1 MWTNRPD
8 QTVLYLMDEIDD
20 LESLFLKDT
29 PLIDTRAPVEF
40 DKGSLPLA
48 INLPLMVDAERE
60 AVGICYQQQGQEA
73 ALRLGHEL
81 VSGAVKDGRLNQWI
95 RFSQQHA
102 DGALFCFRGG
112 LRSEITQSWLKEQ
125 GIHYPR
131 IRGGYK
137 AMRRWLIEAVERT
150 CRNTPILLLG
160 GKTGSAKT
168 RVLNEGFL
176 GNPIKGSIDLEG
188 LANHRGS
195 AFGKRVT
202 AQPTQI
208 SFELAVG
215 IEMAKRFAEDPSR
228 LILEDEGR
236 LIGRCALPLPLQE
249 ARHHADWIQLEVPL
263 EDRVQH
269 SYDNYILS
277 NLAEMVSLSADWE
290 TAFDAFEHGLIDALT
305 RIQKRLGNTR
315 YRALHS
321 DLSAALKSHR
331 LGNPEPHKQWIETL
345 LTQYYDPMY
354 NYQMAKRTQAPLFR
368 GDESEVISY
377 LTA

>member
-1 MWTNRPD
+1 
-8 QTVLYLMDEIDD
+8 MDEIDD
-20 LESLFLKDT
+20 LASLFLRDI

-40 DKGSLPLA
+40 NKGSLPLA
-48 INLPLMVDAERE
+48 INLPLMIDAERE
-60 AVGICYQQQGQEA
+60 AVGICYQQQGQA
-73 ALRLGHEL
+73 AAIRLGHEL
-81 VSGAVKDGRLNQWI
+81 VNGELKADRLNQWI
-95 RFSQQHA
+95 RFTQQHP

-112 LRSEITQSWLKEQ
+112 LRSEITQNWLKEQ
-125 GIHYPR
+125 GIRYPR

-137 AMRRWLIEAVERT
+137 AMRRWLINAVEKT
-150 CRNTPILLLG
+150 CANTPLLLLG

-168 RVLNEGFL
+168 RVLNEGFM
-176 GNPIKGSIDLEG
+176 GNPITGSIDLEG

-215 IEMAKRFAEDPSR
+215 IEMAKRYAEDPSR

-236 LIGRCALPLPLQE
+236 LIGRCALPLPLQA

-277 NLAEMVSLSADWE
+277 NLEEMLTPSADWD
-290 TAFDAFEHGLIDALT
+290 TAFNEFERGLLDALS
-305 RIQKRLGNTR
+305 RIQKRLGDTR
-315 YRALHS
+315 YRALHAE
-321 DLSAALKSHR
+321 LTAALSSHR
-331 LGNPEPHKQWIETL
+331 LGDPEPHKKWIEVL

-354 NYQMAKRTQAPLFR
+354 NYQMAKRVQAPIFR
-368 GDESEVISY
+368 GNESEVIGY

>member
-1 MWTNRPD
+1 
-8 QTVLYLMDEIDD
+8 MDEIDD
-20 LESLFLKDT
+20 LASLFLRDI

-40 DKGSLPLA
+40 NKGSLPLA
-48 INLPLMVDAERE
+48 INLPLMIDAERE
-60 AVGICYQQQGQEA
+60 AVGICYQQQGQA
-73 ALRLGHEL
+73 AAIRLGHEL
-81 VSGAVKDGRLNQWI
+81 VNGELKADRLNQWI
-95 RFSQQHA
+95 RFTQQHP

-112 LRSEITQSWLKEQ
+112 LRSEITQNWLKEQ
-125 GIHYPR
+125 GIRYPR

-137 AMRRWLIEAVERT
+137 AMRRWLINAVEKT
-150 CRNTPILLLG
+150 CANTPLLLLG

-168 RVLNEGFL
+168 RVLNEGFM
-176 GNPIKGSIDLEG
+176 GNPITGSIDLEG

-215 IEMAKRFAEDPSR
+215 IEMAKRYAEDPSR

-236 LIGRCALPLPLQE
+236 LIGRCALPLPLQA

-277 NLAEMVSLSADWE
+277 NLEEMLTPSVDWD
-290 TAFDAFEHGLIDALT
+290 TAFNEFERGLLDALS
-305 RIQKRLGNTR
+305 RIQKRLGDTR
-315 YRALHS
+315 YRALHAE
-321 DLSAALKSHR
+321 LTAALSSHR
-331 LGNPEPHKQWIETL
+331 LGDPEPHKKWIEVL

-354 NYQMAKRTQAPLFR
+354 NYQMAKRVQAPIFR
-368 GDESEVISY
+368 GNESEVISY

>member
-1 MWTNRPD
+1 
-8 QTVLYLMDEIDD
+8 MDEIDD
-20 LESLFLKDT
+20 LASLFLRDI

-40 DKGSLPLA
+40 NKGSLPLA
-48 INLPLMVDAERE
+48 INLPLMIDAERE
-60 AVGICYQQQGQEA
+60 AVGICYQQQGQA
-73 ALRLGHEL
+73 AAIRLGHEL
-81 VSGAVKDGRLNQWI
+81 VNGELKADRLNQWI
-95 RFSQQHA
+95 RFTQQHP

-112 LRSEITQSWLKEQ
+112 LRSEIIQNWLKEQ
-125 GIHYPR
+125 GIRYPR

-137 AMRRWLIEAVERT
+137 AMRRWLINAVEKT
-150 CRNTPILLLG
+150 CANTPLLLLG

-168 RVLNEGFL
+168 RVLNEGFM
-176 GNPIKGSIDLEG
+176 GNPITGSIDLEG

-215 IEMAKRFAEDPSR
+215 IEMAKRYAEDPSR

-236 LIGRCALPLPLQE
+236 LIGRCALPLPLQA

-277 NLAEMVSLSADWE
+277 NLEEMLTPSADWD
-290 TAFDAFEHGLIDALT
+290 TAFNEFERGLLDALS
-305 RIQKRLGNTR
+305 RIQKRLGDTR
-315 YRALHS
+315 YRALHA
-321 DLSAALKSHR
+321 DLTAALSSHR
-331 LGNPEPHKQWIETL
+331 LGDPEPHKKWIEVL
-345 LTQYYDPMY
+345 LTHYYDPMY
-354 NYQMAKRTQAPLFR
+354 NYQMAKRVQAPIFR
-368 GDESEVISY
+368 GNESEVIGY

>member
-1 MWTNRPD
+1 
-8 QTVLYLMDEIDD
+8 MDEIDD
-20 LESLFLKDT
+20 LASLFLRDI

-40 DKGSLPLA
+40 NKGSLPLA
-48 INLPLMVDAERE
+48 INLPLMIDAERE
-60 AVGICYQQQGQEA
+60 AVGICYQQQGQA
-73 ALRLGHEL
+73 AAIRLGHEL
-81 VSGAVKDGRLNQWI
+81 VNGELKADRLNQWI
-95 RFSQQHA
+95 RFTQQHP

-112 LRSEITQSWLKEQ
+112 LRSEITQNWLKEQ
-125 GIHYPR
+125 GIRYPR

-137 AMRRWLIEAVERT
+137 AMRRWLNNAVEKT
-150 CRNTPILLLG
+150 CANTPLLLLG

-168 RVLNEGFL
+168 RVLNEGFM
-176 GNPIKGSIDLEG
+176 GNPITGSIDLEG

-215 IEMAKRFAEDPSR
+215 IEMAKRYAEDPSR

-236 LIGRCALPLPLQE
+236 LIGRCALPLPLQA
-249 ARHHADWIQLEVPL
+249 ARHHADWIQLKVPL

-277 NLAEMVSLSADWE
+277 NLEEMLTPSADWD
-290 TAFDAFEHGLIDALT
+290 TAFNEFERGLLDALS
-305 RIQKRLGNTR
+305 RIQKRLGDTR
-315 YRALHS
+315 YRALHA
-321 DLSAALKSHR
+321 DLTAALSSHR
-331 LGNPEPHKQWIETL
+331 LGDPEPHKKWIEVL
-345 LTQYYDPMY
+345 LTHYYDPMY
-354 NYQMAKRTQAPLFR
+354 NYQMAKRVQAPIFR
-368 GDESEVISY
+368 GNESEVIGY

>member
-1 MWTNRPD
+1 
-8 QTVLYLMDEIDD
+8 MDEIDD
-20 LESLFLKDT
+20 LASLFLRDI

-40 DKGSLPLA
+40 NKGSLPLA
-48 INLPLMVDAERE
+48 INLPLMIDAERE
-60 AVGICYQQQGQEA
+60 AVGICYQQQGQA
-73 ALRLGHEL
+73 AAIRLGHEL
-81 VSGAVKDGRLNQWI
+81 VNGELKADRLNQWI
-95 RFSQQHA
+95 RFTQQHP

-112 LRSEITQSWLKEQ
+112 LRSEITQNWLKEQ
-125 GIHYPR
+125 GIRYPR

-137 AMRRWLIEAVERT
+137 AMRRWLINAVEKT
-150 CRNTPILLLG
+150 CANTPLLLLG

-168 RVLNEGFL
+168 RVLNEGFM
-176 GNPIKGSIDLEG
+176 GNPITGSIDLEG

-215 IEMAKRFAEDPSR
+215 IEMAKRYAEDPSR

-236 LIGRCALPLPLQE
+236 LIGRCALPLPLQA

-277 NLAEMVSLSADWE
+277 NLEEMLTPSADWD
-290 TAFDAFEHGLIDALT
+290 TAFNEFERGLLDALS
-305 RIQKRLGNTR
+305 RIQKRLGDTR
-315 YRALHS
+315 YRALHA
-321 DLSAALKSHR
+321 DLTAALSSHR
-331 LGNPEPHKQWIETL
+331 LGDPEPHKKWIEVL

-354 NYQMAKRTQAPLFR
+354 NYQMAKRVQAPIFR
-368 GDESEVISY
+368 GNESEVIGY
-377 LTA
+377 LTT

>member
-1 MWTNRPD
+1 
-8 QTVLYLMDEIDD
+8 MDEIDD
-20 LESLFLKDT
+20 LESLFLNDI
-29 PLIDTRAPVEF
+29 PLIDTRAPAEF
-40 DKGSLPLA
+40 SKGSLPLA
-48 INLPLMVDAERE
+48 TNLPLMIDEERE
-60 AVGICYQQQGQEA
+60 AVGICYQQQGQA
-73 ALRLGHEL
+73 AAMRLGHEL
-81 VSGAVKDGRLNQWI
+81 VSGSVKDERLSRWV
-95 RFSQQHA
+95 RFSQQHP

-112 LRSEITQSWLKEQ
+112 LRSEITQSWLEER
-125 GIHYPR
+125 GIRYPR

-137 AMRRWLIEAVERT
+137 AMRRWLIDAVQKT
-150 CRNTPILLLG
+150 CTHTPILLLG

-176 GNPIKGSIDLEG
+176 GTPLKGSIDLEG

-215 IEMAKRFAEDPSR
+215 IEMAKRYAEDPSR

-236 LIGRCALPLPLQE
+236 LIGRCALPLALQE
-249 ARHHADWIQLEVPL
+249 ARHRANWIQLEVPL

-277 NLAEMVSLSADWE
+277 NLEEMVTLSANWD
-290 TAFDAFEHGLIDALT
+290 TAFNEFERGLLDALT
-305 RIQKRLGNTR
+305 RIKKRLGDTR
-315 YRALHS
+315 YRALHA
-321 DLSAALKSHR
+321 DLSAALDSHR
-331 LGNPEPHKQWIETL
+331 LGDPEPHKKWIEVL

-354 NYQMAKRTQAPLFR
+354 NYQMAKRDLAPLFR
-368 GDESEVISY
+368 GNEAEVISY
-377 LTA
+377 LTTQ

>member
-1 MWTNRPD
+1 
-8 QTVLYLMDEIDD
+8 MDEIDD
-20 LESLFLKDT
+20 LESLFLRDT
-29 PLIDTRAPVEF
+29 PLIDARAPVEF
-40 DKGSLPLA
+40 SKGSPPLA
-48 INLPLMVDAERE
+48 VNLPLMLDEERE
-60 AVGICYQQQGQEA
+60 AVGIRYQQEGQES

-81 VSGAVKDGRLNQWI
+81 VNGAVKAERVNQWI
-95 RFSQQHA
+95 RFSRQHP

-112 LRSEITQSWLKEQ
+112 LRSEITQSWLKEL

-131 IRGGYK
+131 IHGGYK
-137 AMRRWLIEAVERT
+137 AMRRWLIAAVEKT
-150 CRNTPILLLG
+150 CAETPILLLG

-168 RVLNEGFL
+168 RILNEGHA
-176 GNPIKGSIDLEG
+176 GNPIKGSINLEG

-249 ARHHADWIQLEVPL
+249 ARHHANWIQLEVPL
-263 EDRVQH
+263 ADRVQH
-269 SYDNYILS
+269 SYDNYILN
-277 NLAEMVSLSADWE
+277 NLEEMLLLSDDWGA
-290 TAFDAFEHGLIDALT
+290 AFNAFELGLLHALT
-305 RIQKRLGNTR
+305 RIQKRLGDTR
-315 YRALHS
+315 YTALHS
-321 DLSAALKSHR
+321 DLTAALASHR
-331 LGNPEPHKQWIETL
+331 LGNPEPHRKWIETL

-354 NYQMAKRTQAPLFR
+354 NYQMAKRTQAPLFC
-368 GDESEVISY
+368 GNESEVISY
-377 LTA
+377 LTD

>member
-1 MWTNRPD
+1 
-8 QTVLYLMDEIDD
+8 MDEIDD
-20 LESLFLKDT
+20 LASLFLRDI

-40 DKGSLPLA
+40 NKGSLPLA
-48 INLPLMVDAERE
+48 INLPLMIDAERE
-60 AVGICYQQQGQEA
+60 AVGICYQQQGQA
-73 ALRLGHEL
+73 AAIRLGHEL
-81 VSGAVKDGRLNQWI
+81 VNGELKADRLNQWI
-95 RFSQQHA
+95 RFTQQHP

-112 LRSEITQSWLKEQ
+112 LRSEITQNWLKEQ
-125 GIHYPR
+125 GIRYPR

-137 AMRRWLIEAVERT
+137 AMRRWLIEAVEKT
-150 CRNTPILLLG
+150 CANTPLLLLG

-168 RVLNEGFL
+168 RVLNEGFM
-176 GNPIKGSIDLEG
+176 GNPITGSIDLEG

-215 IEMAKRFAEDPSR
+215 IEMAKRYAEDPSR

-236 LIGRCALPLPLQE
+236 LIGRCALPLPLQA

-277 NLAEMVSLSADWE
+277 NLEEMLTPSADWD
-290 TAFDAFEHGLIDALT
+290 TAFNEFERGLLDALS
-305 RIQKRLGNTR
+305 RIQKRLGDTR
-315 YRALHS
+315 YRALHAE
-321 DLSAALKSHR
+321 LTAALSSHR
-331 LGNPEPHKQWIETL
+331 LGDPEPHKKWIEVL

-354 NYQMAKRTQAPLFR
+354 NYQMAKRVQAPIFR
-368 GDESEVISY
+368 GNESEVIGY

>member
-1 MWTNRPD
+1 
-8 QTVLYLMDEIDD
+8 MDEIDD
-20 LESLFLKDT
+20 LASLFLRDI

-40 DKGSLPLA
+40 NKGSLPLA
-48 INLPLMVDAERE
+48 INLPLMIDAERE
-60 AVGICYQQQGQEA
+60 AVGICYQQQGQA
-73 ALRLGHEL
+73 AAIRLGHEL
-81 VSGAVKDGRLNQWI
+81 VNGELKADRLNQWI
-95 RFSQQHA
+95 RFTQQHP

-112 LRSEITQSWLKEQ
+112 LRSEITQNWLKEQ
-125 GIHYPR
+125 GIRYPR

-137 AMRRWLIEAVERT
+137 AMRRWLINAVEKT
-150 CRNTPILLLG
+150 CANTPLLLLG

-168 RVLNEGFL
+168 RVLNEGFM
-176 GNPIKGSIDLEG
+176 GNPITGSIDLEG

-215 IEMAKRFAEDPSR
+215 IEMAKRYAEDPSR

-236 LIGRCALPLPLQE
+236 LIGRCALPLPLQA

-277 NLAEMVSLSADWE
+277 NLEEMLTPSVDWD
-290 TAFDAFEHGLIDALT
+290 TAFNEFERGLLDALS
-305 RIQKRLGNTR
+305 RIQKRLGDTR
-315 YRALHS
+315 YHALHAE
-321 DLSAALKSHR
+321 LTAALSSHR
-331 LGNPEPHKQWIETL
+331 LGDPEPHKKWIEVL

-354 NYQMAKRTQAPLFR
+354 NYQMAKRVQAPIFR
-368 GDESEVISY
+368 GNESEVIGY

>member
-1 MWTNRPD
+1 
-8 QTVLYLMDEIDD
+8 MDEIDD
-20 LESLFLKDT
+20 LASLFLRDI

-40 DKGSLPLA
+40 NKGSLPLA
-48 INLPLMVDAERE
+48 INLPLMIDAERE
-60 AVGICYQQQGQEA
+60 AVGICYQQQGQA
-73 ALRLGHEL
+73 AAIRLGHEL
-81 VSGAVKDGRLNQWI
+81 VNGELKADRLNQWI
-95 RFSQQHA
+95 RFTQQHP

-112 LRSEITQSWLKEQ
+112 LRSEITQNWLKEQ
-125 GIHYPR
+125 GIRYPR

-137 AMRRWLIEAVERT
+137 AMRRWLINAVEKT
-150 CRNTPILLLG
+150 CANTPLLLLG

-168 RVLNEGFL
+168 RVLNEGFM
-176 GNPIKGSIDLEG
+176 GNPITGSIDLEG

-215 IEMAKRFAEDPSR
+215 IEMAKRYAEDPSR

-236 LIGRCALPLPLQE
+236 LIGRCALPLPLQA

-277 NLAEMVSLSADWE
+277 NLEEMLTPSADWD
-290 TAFDAFEHGLIDALT
+290 TAFNEFERGLLDALS
-305 RIQKRLGNTR
+305 RIQKRLGDTR
-315 YRALHS
+315 YRALHTE
-321 DLSAALKSHR
+321 LTAALSSHR
-331 LGNPEPHKQWIETL
+331 LGDPEPHKKWIEVL

-354 NYQMAKRTQAPLFR
+354 NYQMAKRVQAPIFR
-368 GDESEVISY
+368 GNESEVIGY

>member
-1 MWTNRPD
+1 
-8 QTVLYLMDEIDD
+8 MDEIDD
-20 LESLFLKDT
+20 LASLFLRDI

-40 DKGSLPLA
+40 NKGSLPLA
-48 INLPLMVDAERE
+48 INLPLMIDAERE
-60 AVGICYQQQGQEA
+60 AVGICYQQQGQA
-73 ALRLGHEL
+73 AAIRLGHEL
-81 VSGAVKDGRLNQWI
+81 VNGELKADRLNQWI
-95 RFSQQHA
+95 RFTQQHP

-112 LRSEITQSWLKEQ
+112 LRSEITQNWLKEQ
-125 GIHYPR
+125 GIRYPR

-137 AMRRWLIEAVERT
+137 AMRRWLINAVEKT
-150 CRNTPILLLG
+150 CANTPLLLLG

-168 RVLNEGFL
+168 RVLNEGFM
-176 GNPIKGSIDLEG
+176 GNPITGSIDLEG

-215 IEMAKRFAEDPSR
+215 IEMAKRYAEDPSR

-236 LIGRCALPLPLQE
+236 LIGRCALPLPLQA

-277 NLAEMVSLSADWE
+277 NLEEMLPPSADWD
-290 TAFDAFEHGLIDALT
+290 TAFNEFERGLLDALS
-305 RIQKRLGNTR
+305 RIQKRLGDTR
-315 YRALHS
+315 YRALHA
-321 DLSAALKSHR
+321 DLTAALSSHR
-331 LGNPEPHKQWIETL
+331 LGDPEPHKKWIEVL
-345 LTQYYDPMY
+345 LTHYYDPMY
-354 NYQMAKRTQAPLFR
+354 NYQMAKRVQAPIFR
-368 GDESEVISY
+368 GNESEVISY
-377 LTA
+377 LTV

>member
-1 MWTNRPD
+1 
-8 QTVLYLMDEIDD
+8 MDEIDD
-20 LESLFLKDT
+20 LASLFLRDI

-40 DKGSLPLA
+40 NKGSLPLA
-48 INLPLMVDAERE
+48 INLPLMIDAERE
-60 AVGICYQQQGQEA
+60 AVGICYQQQGQA
-73 ALRLGHEL
+73 AAIRLGHEL
-81 VSGAVKDGRLNQWI
+81 VNGELKADRLNQWI
-95 RFSQQHA
+95 RFTQQHP

-112 LRSEITQSWLKEQ
+112 LRSEITQNWLKEQ
-125 GIHYPR
+125 GIRYPR

-137 AMRRWLIEAVERT
+137 AMRRWLINAVEKT
-150 CRNTPILLLG
+150 CANTPLLLLG

-168 RVLNEGFL
+168 RVLNEGFM
-176 GNPIKGSIDLEG
+176 GNPITGSIDLEG

-215 IEMAKRFAEDPSR
+215 IEMAKRYAEDPSR

-236 LIGRCALPLPLQE
+236 LIGRCALPLPLQA

-277 NLAEMVSLSADWE
+277 NLEEMLPPSADWA
-290 TAFDAFEHGLIDALT
+290 TAFNEFERGLLDALS
-305 RIQKRLGNTR
+305 RIQKRLGDTR
-315 YRALHS
+315 YRALHA
-321 DLSAALKSHR
+321 DLTAALSSHR
-331 LGNPEPHKQWIETL
+331 LGDPEPHKKWIEVL

-354 NYQMAKRTQAPLFR
+354 NYQMAKRVQAPIFR
-368 GDESEVISY
+368 GNESEVIGY

>member
-1 MWTNRPD
+1 
-8 QTVLYLMDEIDD
+8 MDEIDD
-20 LESLFLKDT
+20 LASLFLRDI

-40 DKGSLPLA
+40 NKGSLPLA
-48 INLPLMVDAERE
+48 INLPLMIDAERE
-60 AVGICYQQQGQEA
+60 AVGICYQQQGQA
-73 ALRLGHEL
+73 AAIRLGHEL
-81 VSGAVKDGRLNQWI
+81 VNGELKADRLNQWI
-95 RFSQQHA
+95 RFTQQHP

-112 LRSEITQSWLKEQ
+112 LRSEITQNWLKEQ
-125 GIHYPR
+125 GIRYPR

-137 AMRRWLIEAVERT
+137 AMRRWLINAVEKT
-150 CRNTPILLLG
+150 CANTPLLLLG

-168 RVLNEGFL
+168 RVLNEGFM
-176 GNPIKGSIDLEG
+176 GNPITGSIDLEG

-215 IEMAKRFAEDPSR
+215 IEMAKRYAEDPSR

-236 LIGRCALPLPLQE
+236 LIGRCALPLPLQA
-249 ARHHADWIQLEVPL
+249 ARHHADWIHLEVPL

-277 NLAEMVSLSADWE
+277 NLEEMLTPSVDWD
-290 TAFDAFEHGLIDALT
+290 TAFNEFERGLLDALS
-305 RIQKRLGNTR
+305 RIQKRLGDTR
-315 YRALHS
+315 YRALHAE
-321 DLSAALKSHR
+321 LTAALSSHR
-331 LGNPEPHKQWIETL
+331 LGDPEPHKKWIEVL

-354 NYQMAKRTQAPLFR
+354 NYQMAKRGQAPIFR
-368 GDESEVISY
+368 GNESEVIGY

>member
-1 MWTNRPD
+1 
-8 QTVLYLMDEIDD
+8 MDEIDD
-20 LESLFLKDT
+20 LASLFLRDI

-40 DKGSLPLA
+40 NKGSLPLA
-48 INLPLMVDAERE
+48 INLPLMIDAERE
-60 AVGICYQQQGQEA
+60 AVGICYQQQGQA
-73 ALRLGHEL
+73 AAIRLGHEL
-81 VSGAVKDGRLNQWI
+81 VNGELKADRLNQWI
-95 RFSQQHA
+95 RFTQQHP

-112 LRSEITQSWLKEQ
+112 LRSEITQNWLKEQ
-125 GIHYPR
+125 GIRYPR

-137 AMRRWLIEAVERT
+137 AMRRWLINAVEKT
-150 CRNTPILLLG
+150 CANTPLLLLG

-215 IEMAKRFAEDPSR
+215 IEMAKRYAEDPSR

-249 ARHHADWIQLEVPL
+249 ARHQANWIQLEVPL

-277 NLAEMVSLSADWE
+277 NLEEMVTLAGNWD
-290 TAFDAFEHGLIDALT
+290 TAFNEFERGLFDALT
-305 RIQKRLGNTR
+305 RIQKRLGDTR
-315 YRALHS
+315 YRALHTE
-321 DLSAALKSHR
+321 LTAALSSHR
-331 LGNPEPHKQWIETL
+331 LGDPEPHKKWIEVL

-354 NYQMAKRTQAPLFR
+354 NYQMAKRVQAPIFR
-368 GDESEVISY
+368 GNESEVIGY

>member
-1 MWTNRPD
+1 
-8 QTVLYLMDEIDD
+8 MDEIDD
-20 LESLFLKDT
+20 LASLFLRDI

-40 DKGSLPLA
+40 NKGSLPLA
-48 INLPLMVDAERE
+48 INLPLMIDAERE
-60 AVGICYQQQGQEA
+60 AVGICYQQQGQA
-73 ALRLGHEL
+73 AAIRLGHEL
-81 VSGAVKDGRLNQWI
+81 VNGELKADRLNQWI
-95 RFSQQHA
+95 RFTQQHP

-112 LRSEITQSWLKEQ
+112 LRSEITQNWLKEQ
-125 GIHYPR
+125 GIRYPR

-137 AMRRWLIEAVERT
+137 AMRRWLINAVEKT
-150 CRNTPILLLG
+150 CANTPLLLLG

-168 RVLNEGFL
+168 RVLNEGFM
-176 GNPIKGSIDLEG
+176 GNPITGSIDLEG

-215 IEMAKRFAEDPSR
+215 IEMAKRYAEDPSR

-236 LIGRCALPLPLQE
+236 LIGRCALPLPLQA

-277 NLAEMVSLSADWE
+277 NLEEMLTPSADWD
-290 TAFDAFEHGLIDALT
+290 TAFNEFERGLLDALS
-305 RIQKRLGNTR
+305 RIQKRLGDTR
-315 YRALHS
+315 YRALHAE
-321 DLSAALKSHR
+321 LTAALSSHR
-331 LGNPEPHKQWIETL
+331 LGDPEPHKKWIEVL

-354 NYQMAKRTQAPLFR
+354 NYQMAKRVQAPIFR
-368 GDESEVISY
+368 GNETEVISY
-377 LTA
+377 LTD

>member
-1 MWTNRPD
+1 
-8 QTVLYLMDEIDD
+8 MDEIDD
-20 LESLFLKDT
+20 LESLFLNDI

-40 DKGSLPLA
+40 SKGSLPLA
-48 INLPLMVDAERE
+48 TNLPLMIDEERE
-60 AVGICYQQQGQEA
+60 AVGTCYQQQGQA
-73 ALRLGHEL
+73 AAMRLGHEL
-81 VSGAVKDGRLNQWI
+81 VSGAVKDERLSQWI
-95 RFSQQHA
+95 RFSQQHPN
-102 DGALFCFRGG
+102 GALFCFRGG
-112 LRSEITQSWLKEQ
+112 LRSEITQSWLEEH
-125 GIHYPR
+125 GIRYPR

-137 AMRRWLIEAVERT
+137 AMRRWLIDAVERT
-150 CRNTPILLLG
+150 CTRTPILLLG

-176 GNPIKGSIDLEG
+176 GNPLKGSIDLEG

-215 IEMAKRFAEDPSR
+215 IEMAKRYTEDPSR

-236 LIGRCALPLPLQE
+236 LIGRCALPLPLQA
-249 ARHHADWIQLEVPL
+249 ARHHANWIQLEVPL

-277 NLAEMVSLSADWE
+277 NLEEMVTLSDDWD
-290 TAFDAFEHGLIDALT
+290 TAFNEFERGLLDALT
-305 RIQKRLGNTR
+305 RIQKRLGDTR
-315 YRALHS
+315 YRALHA
-321 DLSAALKSHR
+321 DLTAALSSHR
-331 LGNPEPHKQWIETL
+331 LGDPEPHKKWIAVL

-354 NYQMAKRTQAPLFR
+354 NYQMEKRELAPLFR
-368 GDESEVISY
+368 GNEAEVTSY

>member
-1 MWTNRPD
+1 
-8 QTVLYLMDEIDD
+8 MDEIDD
-20 LESLFLKDT
+20 LESLFLHDV
-29 PLIDTRAPVEF
+29 PLIDTRAPAEF
-40 DKGSLPLA
+40 SKGSLPLA
-48 INLPLMVDAERE
+48 TNLPLMIDEERE
-60 AVGICYQQQGQEA
+60 AVGICYQQQGQA
-73 ALRLGHEL
+73 AAMRLGHEL
-81 VSGAVKDGRLNQWI
+81 VSGSVKDERLSQWI
-95 RFSQQHA
+95 RFSQQHPH
-102 DGALFCFRGG
+102 GALFCFRGG
-112 LRSEITQSWLKEQ
+112 LRSEITQSWLEEH
-125 GIHYPR
+125 GIRYPR

-137 AMRRWLIEAVERT
+137 AMRRWLIDAVERT
-150 CRNTPILLLG
+150 CTHTSILLFG

-215 IEMAKRFAEDPSR
+215 IKMAKRYAEDRSR

-236 LIGRCALPLPLQE
+236 LIGRCALPLPLQA
-249 ARHHADWIQLEVPL
+249 ARHHANWIQLEVPL

-277 NLAEMVSLSADWE
+277 NLEEMVTLSADWD
-290 TAFDAFEHGLIDALT
+290 TAFNEFERGLLDALT
-305 RIQKRLGNTR
+305 RIQKRLGDTR
-315 YRALHS
+315 YRALHA
-321 DLSAALKSHR
+321 DLTAALSSHR
-331 LGNPEPHKQWIETL
+331 LGDPEPHKKWIEVL

-354 NYQMAKRTQAPLFR
+354 NYQMEKRELAPLFR
-368 GDESEVISY
+368 GNEAEVTSY
-377 LTA
+377 LTAS

>member
-1 MWTNRPD
+1 
-8 QTVLYLMDEIDD
+8 MDEIDD
-20 LESLFLKDT
+20 LASLFLRDI

-40 DKGSLPLA
+40 NKGSLPLA
-48 INLPLMVDAERE
+48 INLPLMIDAERE
-60 AVGICYQQQGQEA
+60 AVGICYQQQGQA
-73 ALRLGHEL
+73 AAIRLGHEL
-81 VSGAVKDGRLNQWI
+81 VNGELKADRLNQWI
-95 RFSQQHA
+95 RFTQQHP

-112 LRSEITQSWLKEQ
+112 LRSEITQNWLKEQ
-125 GIHYPR
+125 GIRYPR

-137 AMRRWLIEAVERT
+137 AMRRWLINAVEKT
-150 CRNTPILLLG
+150 CANTPLLLLG

-168 RVLNEGFL
+168 RVLNEGFM
-176 GNPIKGSIDLEG
+176 GNPITGSIDLEG

-215 IEMAKRFAEDPSR
+215 IEMAKRYAEDPSR

-236 LIGRCALPLPLQE
+236 LIGRCALPLPLQA

-277 NLAEMVSLSADWE
+277 NLEEMLTPSVDWD
-290 TAFDAFEHGLIDALT
+290 TAFNEFERGLLDALS
-305 RIQKRLGNTR
+305 RIQKRLGDTR
-315 YRALHS
+315 YSTMHA
-321 DLSAALKSHR
+321 DLTAALSSHR
-331 LGNPEPHKQWIETL
+331 LGDPEPHKKWIEVL

-354 NYQMAKRTQAPLFR
+354 NYQMAKRVQAPIFR
-368 GDESEVISY
+368 GNESEVIGY

>member
-1 MWTNRPD
+1 
-8 QTVLYLMDEIDD
+8 MDEIDD
-20 LESLFLKDT
+20 LASLFLRDI

-40 DKGSLPLA
+40 NKGSLPLA
-48 INLPLMVDAERE
+48 INLPLMIDAERE
-60 AVGICYQQQGQEA
+60 AVGICYQQQGQA
-73 ALRLGHEL
+73 AAIRLGHEL
-81 VSGAVKDGRLNQWI
+81 VNGELKADRLNQWI
-95 RFSQQHA
+95 RFTQQHP

-112 LRSEITQSWLKEQ
+112 LRSEITQNWLKEQ
-125 GIHYPR
+125 GIRYPR

-137 AMRRWLIEAVERT
+137 AMRRWLINAVEKT
-150 CRNTPILLLG
+150 CANTPLLLLG

-168 RVLNEGFL
+168 RVLNEGFM
-176 GNPIKGSIDLEG
+176 GNPITGSIDLEG

-215 IEMAKRFAEDPSR
+215 IEMAKRYAEDPSR

-236 LIGRCALPLPLQE
+236 LIGRCALPLPLQA

-277 NLAEMVSLSADWE
+277 NLEEMLTPSADWD
-290 TAFDAFEHGLIDALT
+290 TAFNEFERGLLDALS
-305 RIQKRLGNTR
+305 RIQKRLGDTR
-315 YRALHS
+315 YRALHAE
-321 DLSAALKSHR
+321 LTAALSSHR
-331 LGNPEPHKQWIETL
+331 LGDPEPHKKWIEVL

-354 NYQMAKRTQAPLFR
+354 NYQMAKRIQAPIFR
-368 GDESEVISY
+368 GNESEVIGY

>member
-1 MWTNRPD
+1 
-8 QTVLYLMDEIDD
+8 MDEIDD
-20 LESLFLKDT
+20 LASLFLRDI

-40 DKGSLPLA
+40 NKGSLPLA
-48 INLPLMVDAERE
+48 INLPLMIDAERE
-60 AVGICYQQQGQEA
+60 AVGICYQQQGQA
-73 ALRLGHEL
+73 AAIRLGHEL
-81 VSGAVKDGRLNQWI
+81 VNGELKADRLNQWI
-95 RFSQQHA
+95 RFTQQHP

-112 LRSEITQSWLKEQ
+112 LRSEITQNWLKEQ
-125 GIHYPR
+125 GIRYPR

-137 AMRRWLIEAVERT
+137 AMRRWLINAVEKT
-150 CRNTPILLLG
+150 CANTPLLLLG

-168 RVLNEGFL
+168 RVLNEGFM
-176 GNPIKGSIDLEG
+176 GNPITGSIDLEG

-215 IEMAKRFAEDPSR
+215 IEMARRYADDPSR

-236 LIGRCALPLPLQE
+236 LIGRCALPLPLQA

-277 NLAEMVSLSADWE
+277 NLEEMLTPSADWD
-290 TAFDAFEHGLIDALT
+290 TAFNEFERGLLDALS
-305 RIQKRLGNTR
+305 RIQKRLGDTR
-315 YRALHS
+315 YRALHA
-321 DLSAALKSHR
+321 DLTAALSSHR
-331 LGNPEPHKQWIETL
+331 LGDPEPHKKWIEVL

-354 NYQMAKRTQAPLFR
+354 NYQMAKRVQAPIFR
-368 GDESEVISY
+368 GNESEVIGY

>member
-1 MWTNRPD
+1 MN
-8 QTVLYLMDEIDD
+8 EIDD
-20 LESLFLKDT
+20 LESLFLHDT

-40 DKGSLPLA
+40 SKGSLPLA
-48 INLPLMVDAERE
+48 SNLPLMIDEERE
-60 AVGICYQQQGQEA
+60 AVGICYQQKGQA
-73 ALRLGHEL
+73 AAIRLGHEL
-81 VSGAVKDGRLNQWI
+81 VNGALKAERLNQWI
-95 RFSQQHA
+95 HFSQQHP

-112 LRSEITQSWLKEQ
+112 LRSEITQSWLEEH
-125 GIHYPR
+125 GIRYPR

-137 AMRRWLIEAVERT
+137 AMRRWLIDAVERT
-150 CRNTPILLLG
+150 CTHTPILLLG

-215 IEMAKRFAEDPSR
+215 IEMAKRYAENPSR

-249 ARHHADWIQLEVPL
+249 ARHHANWIQVEVPL

-277 NLAEMVSLSADWE
+277 NLAELVTLSADWDI
-290 TAFDAFEHGLIDALT
+290 AFNEFERGLLDALT
-305 RIQKRLGNTR
+305 RIQKRLGDTR
-315 YRALHS
+315 YSTLRANLT
-321 DLSAALKSHR
+321 AALSSHR
-331 LGNPEPHKQWIETL
+331 LGDPEPHKKWIEVL

-354 NYQMAKRTQAPLFR
+354 NYQMAKRDLAPLFR
-368 GDESEVISY
+368 GNEAEVISY
-377 LTA
+377 LTAQ